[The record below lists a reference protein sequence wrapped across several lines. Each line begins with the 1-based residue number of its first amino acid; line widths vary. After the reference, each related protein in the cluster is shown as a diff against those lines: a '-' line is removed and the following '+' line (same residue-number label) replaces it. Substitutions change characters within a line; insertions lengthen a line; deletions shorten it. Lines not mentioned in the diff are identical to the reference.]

1 MKNHRI
7 FIVSVLSAVTVSA
20 LFFALEFKQ
29 FLDLKRERT
38 EVEKRIERLAAR
50 RDRLNALSLTRLPNS
65 TQTGGADEKH
75 AERLIR
81 EKLGLIKRGE
91 KIFIF
96 RRQ

>member
-1 MKNHRI
+1 MKNRRI
-7 FIVSVLSAVTVSA
+7 FIVFALSAIVVSA

-29 FLDLKRERT
+29 FLDLKHERT

-50 RDRLNALSLTRLPNS
+50 RDRLNAFSNS
-65 TQTGGADEKH
+65 VRTGEADEKH
-75 AERLIR
+75 AEQLIR